1 MAIRA
6 DLGSP
11 LDNTTSKASVAVA
24 GLKAPHQDRTLRC
37 RNELK
42 YLISPIQAAALER
55 FIQPYMG
62 LDRYSSIQPDGYYY
76 IVSLYLDSTD
86 LQLCRE
92 TLTAKLNRFKLRVR
106 GYTEDP
112 SYPLFVEVKRRLN
125 TVILKA
131 RARIRHDDLDDVLSY
146 RRVNIPQDQEALDQF
161 QLYMASLGAMPTMLV
176 RYMRKAYEAKSENR
190 LRITLDRQL
199 CFKVTSEPR
208 VYLSGTGW
216 HDSYLT
222 LNAYILEI
230 KFTGLFPNWLIEMV
244 KALDLQS
251 QGISKYASCI
261 LQAGQMGYAGLVVR
275 GL

>member
-11 LDNTTSKASVAVA
+11 LDSIASKASAAVA
-24 GLKAPHQDRTLRC
+24 GLKAPQHDRTLKC

-42 YLISPIQAAALER
+42 YLISQIQAAALER

-62 LDRYSSIQPDGYYY
+62 LDQYSSIQPDGYYY
-76 IVSLYLDSTD
+76 VVSLYLDSPD
-86 LQLCRE
+86 LELCRE

-112 SYPLFVEVKRRLN
+112 SYPLFVEIKRRLN

-131 RARIRHDDLDDVLSY
+131 RAKIGHDDLTDVLSY
-146 RRVNIPQDQEALDQF
+146 RRVAIPQDQEALDQF
-161 QLYMASLGAMPTMLV
+161 QLYMASLSAMPTILV
-176 RYMRKAYEAKSENR
+176 RYMRKAYEAKSANR

-208 VYLSGTGW
+208 VHLSGTGW

-222 LNAYILEI
+222 LNACILEI
-230 KFTGLFPNWLIEMV
+230 KFTGLFPNWLTDMA
-244 KALDLQS
+244 KAFDLQS
-251 QGISKYASCI
+251 QGISKYASSI